1 MVDLSKYRDIAPYRG
16 DDFKAAIGR
25 LIDGVEYLGEFISL
39 LVGSVDEEK
48 TRVYFSQIMQN
59 ISRVT
64 SYDDF
69 LRHITAGLFIP
80 TVINRTMTE
89 FTSSGA
95 EKLDPEKGY
104 LFVSNH
110 RDIILDCAL
119 LDYAL
124 SKAKL
129 PVCEMAFGDNL
140 IVNSFIEDLF
150 RLNGGI
156 IIRRELPIREK
167 YIESIKISEY
177 FHQLI
182 TEVHHSVW
190 VAQKS
195 GRSKDGLDITQP
207 AILKMLFLSQR
218 SSGEKFSD
226 LVGAFVELLDEIIDG
241 ILALVFL
248 FLAYSCHD
256 RSYRMSSMPLS
267 LLVLLEPAL
276 PELPPVEPEASA
288 AMSPNLPSFLIL
300 SIVSSM
306 SFLAGLGPRG
316 TSLSLFLFSALSCLF
331 WRLRLALRVDL
342 CIFSMMSCKS
352 SEMSCASLLNPM
364 TSLKVVTMELR
375 IFLIAA
381 LILRLRLNRAN
392 TPISS
397 DSKLVMTSSL
407 NLRDF

>member
-1 MVDLSKYRDIAPYRG
+1 MGTHSVPEDDWLMDYSKYKSFAPYRG
-16 DDFKAAIGR
+16 QDVIDALTRLNGQMSHLSGFVKLVSGDIEEADNKA
-25 LIDGVEYLGEFISL
+25 YLDYIVRSFGN
-39 LVGSVDEEK
+39 V
-48 TRVYFSQIMQN
+48 R
-59 ISRVT
+59 

-69 LRHITAGLFIP
+69 LNNITCGIFVP
-80 TVINRTMTE
+80 TILKRTVTE
-89 FTSSGA
+89 FSVSGI
-95 EKLDPEKGY
+95 EKLDPDKGY
-104 LFVSNH
+104 VFISNH

-167 YIESIKISEY
+167 YIESIRISEY

-226 LVGAFVELLDEIIDG
+226 LVREMNVVPVAISYEYDPNDINKGREEVIKKTHDG
-241 ILALVFL
+241 DYEKKKYEDLI
-248 FLAYSCHD
+248 
-256 RSYRMSSMPLS
+256 SMTKGMKCFKGR
-267 LLVLLEPAL
+267 VH
-276 PELPPVEPEASA
+276 
-288 AMSPNLPSFLIL
+288 L
-300 SIVSSM
+300 SIGEILVDDYENADEAAAAIDKQIHSIYRLWDTNYFAYDYLEGTNTFANETSDFDGDE
-306 SFLAGLGPRG
+306 FLRRF
-316 TSLSLFLFSALSCLF
+316 SHLSDDVRLFVLNTYANPVRSALKAKGC
-331 WRLRLALRVDL
+331 
-342 CIFSMMSCKS
+342 
-352 SEMSCASLLNPM
+352 
-364 TSLKVVTMELR
+364 
-375 IFLIAA
+375 
-381 LILRLRLNRAN
+381 
-392 TPISS
+392 
-397 DSKLVMTSSL
+397 
-407 NLRDF
+407 